1 MTGPCVPREFLENDL
16 AGLGELCA
24 RDRVAGARVM
34 QGVAAITMAGFGN
47 RFRKAGYTQPKYQ
60 IEAAGHPLFDWSM
73 QALAAFWTS
82 GWKLSF
88 ALRAADDAAPFIR
101 DRCERLGIRHRPD
114 RRTVRSD
121 RWPGDDGAD
130 AGRTAEPEQPFAV
143 FNIDTYVRPGAMTP
157 SNIPDGCEGWIP
169 CFPGPGDGWSFAR
182 VDSDDRVVDIRE
194 KERISDHATVGLYWF
209 ATAGL
214 FQDVYARYFERD
226 QHLDAGE
233 RYIAPMYGEMIRAGC
248 GRADRTPATLRR
260 RYARNS

>member
-1 MTGPCVPREFLENDL
+1 
-16 AGLGELCA
+16 
-24 RDRVAGARVM
+24 M

-226 QHLDAGE
+226 RHLDAGE
-233 RYIAPMYGEMIRAGC
+233 RYIAPMYGEMIRSG
-248 GRADRTPATLRR
+248 ADVRIARLQLSDVGMLGTPEQLRQFND
-260 RYARNS
+260 APPADPF